1 MTQPRLDPETMVR
14 DGAAI
19 DRAIIAAR
27 RRVIRRH
34 RQLGIPLVIWR
45 DGKVI
50 EVAPESVDLPEGD
63 VDTEP
68 PRDGR

>member
-1 MTQPRLDPETMVR
+1 MTQPKLDPETMVR

-19 DRAIIAAR
+19 DRAIVAAR

-45 DGKVI
+45 DGRVI

-63 VDTEP
+63 ADTEP

>member
-50 EVAPESVDLPEGD
+50 EAAPESVEMPEGD